1 MRNIYKKIRTLKPK
15 LIVFL
20 SLLFIFCIT
29 LSGASLQ
36 ANRTAASTGST
47 KIQIFAEGVQYFNTY
62 GIGETI
68 SIRRIEAESNGE
80 PVQLS
85 AYLQKD
91 NQVLAE
97 LSAGD
102 NLTNYVFETKGK
114 YELIYFITNGG
125 SNEVVKSYSFSV
137 NKQPYFKTDF
147 APSYT
152 VGSVIDVNKKCFYN
166 LESASSSVIVTDPRG
181 KVEKVSGSF
190 CATEAGFYKVE
201 FSSNIDGMSFSRTYL
216 LDVRKKPASYAD
228 YFQPVSGVSEIRG
241 DVSAPAYAKAGTGVA
256 IYSTASEC
264 VFQYANVI
272 DLNALTEN
280 DQLIS
285 LLPLAGDGITAM
297 SDFSVRLIDVYDSS
311 NVIEYYVYSD
321 FNPNLYDQEWTYA
334 SIVYKG
340 KYYAVRAD
348 GSLVNNKWGA
358 VMSVHIHADVLDEH
372 MGGNGYGKAEWF
384 CAQTDYAN
392 KSFHVNAGIR
402 YNTKKS
408 QFLMDLSNP
417 EYLGFGNEWQGFT
430 TGEVYLQVKMKNS
443 SGTSGMIVSEV
454 AGEPMSGE
462 FSQGRMPA
470 GYFLDSE
477 KEGKIPNAIV
487 GLNYSV
493 PEVSYYTD
501 AMEGRVYAPEYSV
514 KLYKDILSPILMEE
528 IPLEKSED
536 SKYSFVPTKEGNYTL
551 VYTVSDQAGN
561 EFVKDYNFTVA
572 PKKDPY
578 VGVELPDKL
587 YVGQYFTVP
596 YIEPV
601 NMSQLTY
608 KQESI
613 TYDGKDYSEKTG
625 DVILLKKAGEIKIR
639 CQYEDYLGQEL
650 KLEKVYEVLESD
662 KPIINIDGN
671 IPKYVIKG
679 KSIVF
684 PDFSALTYKNG
695 VESTVSRKI
704 TVDGQELDLTDRKIE
719 ITQSHDQIIKVVY
732 SALNA
737 VEEFE
742 IRVIDAK
749 YLSDR
754 FYVASGELTTVE
766 NNKKYVEVSFEK
778 DARIDFINAIH
789 VPENADL
796 GFGFSLT
803 EFNFKYVDI
812 IFADFVNPTK
822 QVFIRVTEENGA
834 LYAQLNASG
843 DKAVLTPSS
852 EDGLEYRIVYNS
864 VFGAF
869 SPLFTIDEYASGYK
883 FDFFP
888 SGLVYLTFDFVGVE
902 KSSSVK
908 MLEIGGNKLLSFF
921 NGKGELE
928 EYEDYAPPRLIRE
941 KTVYDLD
948 LTYGN
953 VITLPKVM
961 AASVFSGFTWA
972 EITVVS
978 PSEKVLINK
987 ANAYNENNI
996 KLEEYGAYTISYRVG
1011 YLKSSQTIT
1020 EVFNVRKD
1028 APVEITFKK
1037 AIKSTVKVGD
1047 NIVIPALHITG
1058 MDADSETRIC
1068 LISPDF
1074 AIREVKTKDKIAFDK
1089 RGIYKIIVMT
1099 SDKFNTHSKV
1109 FEIRVEG

>member
-493 PEVSYYTD
+493 PEVSYYT
-501 AMEGRVYAPEYSV
+501 E
-514 KLYKDILSPILMEE
+514 
-528 IPLEKSED
+528 
-536 SKYSFVPTKEGNYTL
+536 N
-551 VYTVSDQAGN
+551 
-561 EFVKDYNFTVA
+561 
-572 PKKDPY
+572 
-578 VGVELPDKL
+578 
-587 YVGQYFTVP
+587 
-596 YIEPV
+596 
-601 NMSQLTY
+601 
-608 KQESI
+608 
-613 TYDGKDYSEKTG
+613 
-625 DVILLKKAGEIKIR
+625 
-639 CQYEDYLGQEL
+639 
-650 KLEKVYEVLESD
+650 
-662 KPIINIDGN
+662 
-671 IPKYVIKG
+671 
-679 KSIVF
+679 
-684 PDFSALTYKNG
+684 
-695 VESTVSRKI
+695 
-704 TVDGQELDLTDRKIE
+704 
-719 ITQSHDQIIKVVY
+719 TQD
-732 SALNA
+732 
-737 VEEFE
+737 
-742 IRVIDAK
+742 
-749 YLSDR
+749 
-754 FYVASGELTTVE
+754 
-766 NNKKYVEVSFEK
+766 
-778 DARIDFINAIH
+778 
-789 VPENADL
+789 
-796 GFGFSLT
+796 
-803 EFNFKYVDI
+803 
-812 IFADFVNPTK
+812 
-822 QVFIRVTEENGA
+822 
-834 LYAQLNASG
+834 
-843 DKAVLTPSS
+843 
-852 EDGLEYRIVYNS
+852 
-864 VFGAF
+864 
-869 SPLFTIDEYASGYK
+869 
-883 FDFFP
+883 
-888 SGLVYLTFDFVGVE
+888 
-902 KSSSVK
+902 
-908 MLEIGGNKLLSFF
+908 
-921 NGKGELE
+921 
-928 EYEDYAPPRLIRE
+928 
-941 KTVYDLD
+941 
-948 LTYGN
+948 
-953 VITLPKVM
+953 
-961 AASVFSGFTWA
+961 
-972 EITVVS
+972 
-978 PSEKVLINK
+978 
-987 ANAYNENNI
+987 
-996 KLEEYGAYTISYRVG
+996 
-1011 YLKSSQTIT
+1011 
-1020 EVFNVRKD
+1020 
-1028 APVEITFKK
+1028 
-1037 AIKSTVKVGD
+1037 
-1047 NIVIPALHITG
+1047 
-1058 MDADSETRIC
+1058 
-1068 LISPDF
+1068 
-1074 AIREVKTKDKIAFDK
+1074 
-1089 RGIYKIIVMT
+1089 
-1099 SDKFNTHSKV
+1099 
-1109 FEIRVEG
+1109 